1 MPQPVRAVR
10 LLVLVIACAATLIL
24 STIIASAFSPSAFR
38 DLRTFELLALV
49 AMLGLPLATGLAVVH
64 EQQARGR
71 G

>member
-10 LLVLVIACAATLIL
+10 LLVIVIACAATLTL
-24 STIIASAFSPSAFR
+24 STILTSTFSSTAFR

-49 AMLGLPLATGLAVVH
+49 ALLGLPIATGAAVYS
-64 EQQARGR
+64 EQHARNR